1 LKKADKAQIEEL
13 EKLVESVT
21 KEKQRLQCLVES
33 VQRHTD
39 ELERTNEIANQQAET
54 WKSEA
59 QHVPELRTQCSTSQA
74 KIESLEKDNQS
85 LQRELAK
92 LRESLEVRVNKFQ
105 RSYNDGMSLQISNC
119 DKFWKRMK

>member
-1 LKKADKAQIEEL
+1 MKKADKAQIDEL
-13 EKLVESVT
+13 EKLVENVT

-33 VQRHTD
+33 VQRHAD
-39 ELERTNEIANQQAET
+39 ELERINEIANQQAET

-59 QHVPELRTQCSTSQA
+59 QHVPELRTQCSTSQSQ
-74 KIESLEKDNQS
+74 IESLEKDNQS

-105 RSYNDGMSLQISNC
+105 RWD
-119 DKFWKRMK
+119 